1 MLPSRST
8 NSGGGFDS
16 TDGEAFAVGVADCVF
31 SMSSIKD
38 FGCKLVSGHCS
49 MSSSK
54 MGIAAEGDLGAGEV
68 AAFVVAVERK
78 RELSGLALLLE
89 GDAWLELER
98 EGRPSE
104 SVGVFAGAPARKG
117 DFSRARYGVVAVVL
131 GAFVLAVA

>member
-1 MLPSRST
+1 
-8 NSGGGFDS
+8 
-16 TDGEAFAVGVADCVF
+16 
-31 SMSSIKD
+31 
-38 FGCKLVSGHCS
+38 
-49 MSSSK
+49 